1 MKLNVPISH
10 SRVDDEKEEEET
22 PAPGISPATAERIV
36 VGYAFTSKKMKS
48 FLQPKLISLAR
59 SKGIEFIPI
68 DLERSLSEQG
78 PYNIILH
85 KVCIRTNMA
94 IVKSVPDKSQ
104 MLMCRYRKQSALP
117 DCPLARSGGTRDSR
131 LAGKEW
137 SQVIEEYQKVHPE
150 VTVLDPPEA
159 IEHLRNRQSMLEV
172 VADLKLPNCDGK
184 VCVPRQ
190 LVISNF
196 HSSVPDEVAKA
207 GLSVPLVVKPLVV
220 DGSAK
225 SHELFLAY
233 DQFSLSELEAPVVL
247 QEFVNHGG
255 VLFKVFIVGESI
267 KVARRSSLPD
277 VTKCDLSK
285 ISGVFKFPRVSSAAA
300 SAEDANLD
308 HSIEPPPL
316 SLLEVLAGQLR
327 HRLGLRLFNVDLIR
341 QSGTEDLYYIIDI
354 NYFPGFGKMPDYE
367 HIFTDFLLSLSK
379 ASRNSEIAAQL
390 V

>member
-1 MKLNVPISH
+1 MKLNVQTSH
-10 SRVDDEKEEEET
+10 PGVDDEKEEEET
-22 PAPGISPATAERIV
+22 PAPATEEAARIV
-36 VGYAFTSKKMKS
+36 VGYALTSKKMKS

-68 DLERSLSEQG
+68 DLERPLSEQG

-85 KVCIRTNMA
+85 KGVTVD
-94 IVKSVPDKSQ
+94 VKAKSYQ
-104 MLMCRYRKQSALP
+104 AFSPSLLGSNLHKHGYSENYLCPTRMCRYRIRKQSLP
-117 DCPLARSGGTRDSR
+117 E
-131 LAGKEW
+131 KEW
-137 SQVIEEYQKVHPE
+137 SQVIEEYHRVHPE

-159 IEHLRNRQSMLEV
+159 IQHLCNRQSMLEV
-172 VADLKLPNCDGK
+172 VADLKFPDYDGK

-196 HSSVPDEVAKA
+196 HSSIPDEVAKA
-207 GLSVPLVVKPLVV
+207 GLNLPLVVKPLVV

-233 DQFSLSELEAPVVL
+233 DHFSLSELEAPVVL

-267 KVARRSSLPD
+267 RVARRSSLPD

-285 ISGVFKFPRVSSAAA
+285 VSGVFKFPRVSSAAA
-300 SAEDANLD
+300 SAADVNLD
-308 HSIEPPPL
+308 LSIEPPPL
-316 SLLEVLAGQLR
+316 PLLEVLAGQLR

-341 QSGTEDLYYIIDI
+341 QSGNKDLYYIVDI
-354 NYFPGFGKMPDYE
+354 NYFPGFGKMPEYE
-367 HIFTDFLLSLSK
+367 HVFTDFLLSIMQNK
-379 ASRNSEIAAQL
+379 
-390 V
+390 